1 MAFADAP
8 ENFAEDAI
16 LVCLRVHAIAKFQEA
31 AGVRGSW
38 RVEKTAI
45 EIAQMGSLRSSGQLV
60 SLCAGIKEFQKY
72 VPRFKSSYPCLWRT
86 VCDGFL
92 RIRYWDAEIKIAQ
105 AW

>member
-16 LVCLRVHAIAKFQEA
+16 LVCLRVHAI
-31 AGVRGSW
+31 
-38 RVEKTAI
+38 
-45 EIAQMGSLRSSGQLV
+45 EIAQIGSLRSSGQLV

-105 AW
+105 AC